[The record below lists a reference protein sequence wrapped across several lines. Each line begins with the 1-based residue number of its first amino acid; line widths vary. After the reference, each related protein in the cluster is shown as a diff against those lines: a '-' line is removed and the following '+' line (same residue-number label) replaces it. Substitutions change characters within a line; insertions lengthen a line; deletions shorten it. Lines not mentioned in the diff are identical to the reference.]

1 MTKYRHKEGP
11 LVIKVTNSRV
21 CLKFATEQQTDLNKM
36 AKMNTMMLGLC
47 ARGVKESE
55 RLREEEKQERAAAS
69 TSASSQGGSGAGG
82 GGGGGSVTREK
93 NARKKRGRR
102 T

>member
-1 MTKYRHKEGP
+1 MCVCVCVCVQVTKYRHKEGR
-11 LVIKVTNSRV
+11 LVIKVTNSRR

-36 AKMNTMMLGLC
+36 ARMNTMMLGLC

-55 RLREEEKQERAAAS
+55 RLREEEERAAS
-69 TSASSQGGSGAGG
+69 TSTSSQGGGNGGA
-82 GGGGGSVTREK
+82 TREK